1 MSSVHAFNQ
10 LRYLYTW
17 HKRHHYCI
25 KVCTVR
31 LHKIRET
38 LIFFPVLPTRP
49 HYLKVNGV
57 HFLFTCSMN
66 QVQFYLYL
74 PGPQFIKNDNQI
86 WNFDEY
92 KEAIYWSLP
101 PEQYNTPILMISS
114 IPVWI
119 EKNCLSIDIKFTG
132 MNLCVLCFSIIN
144 KVIDQAKCLTVTGAE
159 IHITC
164 TWLYNDGFGTFSII
178 HV

>member
-1 MSSVHAFNQ
+1 M
-10 LRYLYTW
+10 
-17 HKRHHYCI
+17 
-25 KVCTVR
+25 
-31 LHKIRET
+31 
-38 LIFFPVLPTRP
+38 
-49 HYLKVNGV
+49 
-57 HFLFTCSMN
+57 
-66 QVQFYLYL
+66 
-74 PGPQFIKNDNQI
+74 
-86 WNFDEY
+86 NFDEY

-132 MNLCVLCFSIIN
+132 MDLCVLCFSIIN

-164 TWLYNDGFGTFSII
+164 TWLYNDGFGTCIVKPII
-178 HV
+178 INDIEREIEAFYNINDIVAVYE

>member
-1 MSSVHAFNQ
+1 M
-10 LRYLYTW
+10 
-17 HKRHHYCI
+17 
-25 KVCTVR
+25 
-31 LHKIRET
+31 
-38 LIFFPVLPTRP
+38 
-49 HYLKVNGV
+49 
-57 HFLFTCSMN
+57 
-66 QVQFYLYL
+66 
-74 PGPQFIKNDNQI
+74 
-86 WNFDEY
+86 NFDEY

-144 KVIDQAKCLTVTGAE
+144 KVIDQAKWHAVTGAE